1 MKNAIDPITPLHVR
15 SAYSLLR
22 GTCALDRLVEQGGRA
37 GYKRL
42 AIADMNNLYG
52 ATVFWKLTTGAGIS
66 PIIGAELMPAEA
78 DENGRSVVA
87 LAESETGYA
96 NLCRIITRI
105 HCHCENSPSAVFADV
120 AELSAGLHLIAY
132 DPAVATSLL
141 QGGADRHRLWLGL
154 DPLTQSRAQVA
165 GLVESAGHHG
175 LGLLATGKA
184 LLPVGEDFEV
194 ARLLAAIRTGKTF
207 QSVPADQ
214 LPHPKATLRGPAELA
229 RQLADFPQA
238 VANNLRLAEQCAA
251 FRLLPRAPV
260 FPLFPCPD
268 GLDAPAYLRR
278 LAADGARRRYGASP
292 SQPVLARLQR
302 ELALIERMGF
312 CEYFLVVWDIVRYAR
327 SRGAP
332 VAGRGSGAGSLV
344 ACVLGITNVCP
355 IAHGIP
361 FERFLNEGREDFP
374 DLDVDFCWRIRD
386 EVIDYAFSRW
396 GADRVAMVSM
406 HTTFQHRSA
415 LRETAK
421 ALGASD
427 EQVSGMEEG
436 NCTVQGD
443 ELVQIRRLSRQIL
456 HLPRNLS
463 VHPGGIV
470 IGRKPID
477 HYVPVQPAPKG
488 VTITQ
493 YDKDGLEDIR
503 LVKLDLLGNRN
514 LSTVRYACDL
524 IRQRGES
531 VDIETLPPDDAG
543 TIELLQAADTVGCN
557 QLESPAMRSL
567 LRMMRPSGVGD
578 VMKVLA
584 LIRPGAASIGM
595 KEAFIRRH
603 LRLEAAPLG
612 PPQVEA
618 ILRDTYGVMLYEDD
632 VMLVAAAVLGS
643 SLAEGDRFRKGVQKC
658 PDDRRRLELSREFLD
673 RCRRRGIDGD
683 YARDLWVQMAKFN
696 AYSFCRAHAASYA
709 MLAYAAAYLKRHYP
723 LEFWTAAL
731 NNNQSMY
738 HPRVYVEGAK
748 RAGIEFLPPDINR
761 SGEEFTIDGGAI
773 RIGLGCVKGLGPAG
787 VGGILEAR
795 ARRPFDGLG
804 DFLCRAGIARSPNR
818 DKWRFGASNAE
829 EARALVLCGA
839 FDWTGRTRP
848 ALMMELNLLTALRVG
863 REARRCSGPALL
875 AATPVIP
882 DPPGDYSPI
891 RKYLDQRRILGIST
905 GPHLMATLR
914 ATLNGSTDTVSRQLP
929 QRIGRRVRIAGLPEA
944 VRTTPTQNGRTMMFL
959 TLDDEFGLFEA
970 TVFPD
975 LCRRISGLQA
985 AMNGGLEPL
994 RPPNR
999 YRPYIITGKVQD
1011 QYGAITITVEDIREH
1026 GTRSR
1031 ELGTRRNSRLAI
1043 PITPGFRVPSSGLQ
1057 SLM

>member
-1 MKNAIDPITPLHVR
+1 M
-15 SAYSLLR
+15 
-22 GTCALDRLVEQGGRA
+22 
-37 GYKRL
+37 
-42 AIADMNNLYG
+42 
-52 ATVFWKLTTGAGIS
+52 
-66 PIIGAELMPAEA
+66 
-78 DENGRSVVA
+78 
-87 LAESETGYA
+87 
-96 NLCRIITRI
+96 
-105 HCHCENSPSAVFADV
+105 
-120 AELSAGLHLIAY
+120 
-132 DPAVATSLL
+132 
-141 QGGADRHRLWLGL
+141 
-154 DPLTQSRAQVA
+154 
-165 GLVESAGHHG
+165 
-175 LGLLATGKA
+175 
-184 LLPVGEDFEV
+184 
-194 ARLLAAIRTGKTF
+194 
-207 QSVPADQ
+207 
-214 LPHPKATLRGPAELA
+214 
-229 RQLADFPQA
+229 
-238 VANNLRLAEQCAA
+238 
-251 FRLLPRAPV
+251 
-260 FPLFPCPD
+260 
-268 GLDAPAYLRR
+268 
-278 LAADGARRRYGASP
+278 
-292 SQPVLARLQR
+292 
-302 ELALIERMGF
+302 
-312 CEYFLVVWDIVRYAR
+312 
-327 SRGAP
+327 
-332 VAGRGSGAGSLV
+332 
-344 ACVLGITNVCP
+344 
-355 IAHGIP
+355 
-361 FERFLNEGREDFP
+361 
-374 DLDVDFCWRIRD
+374 
-386 EVIDYAFSRW
+386 
-396 GADRVAMVSM
+396 
-406 HTTFQHRSA
+406 
-415 LRETAK
+415 
-421 ALGASD
+421 
-427 EQVSGMEEG
+427 
-436 NCTVQGD
+436 
-443 ELVQIRRLSRQIL
+443 
-456 HLPRNLS
+456 
-463 VHPGGIV
+463 
-470 IGRKPID
+470 
-477 HYVPVQPAPKG
+477 
-488 VTITQ
+488 
-493 YDKDGLEDIR
+493 
-503 LVKLDLLGNRN
+503 
-514 LSTVRYACDL
+514 
-524 IRQRGES
+524 
-531 VDIETLPPDDAG
+531 
-543 TIELLQAADTVGCN
+543 
-557 QLESPAMRSL
+557 
-567 LRMMRPSGVGD
+567 
-578 VMKVLA
+578 
-584 LIRPGAASIGM
+584 
-595 KEAFIRRH
+595 
-603 LRLEAAPLG
+603 
-612 PPQVEA
+612 
-618 ILRDTYGVMLYEDD
+618 
-632 VMLVAAAVLGS
+632 LGS

-914 ATLNGSTDTVSRQLP
+914 ATLNGSTDTVSRELP
-929 QRIGRRVRIAGLPEA
+929 QRTGRRVRIAGLPEA

-994 RPPNR
+994 RTPNR

>member
-1 MKNAIDPITPLHVR
+1 VKTSAEDITPLHVR

-22 GTCALDRLVEQGGRA
+22 GTCAPDRLVDHAGRL
-37 GYKRL
+37 GYARL
-42 AIADMNNLYG
+42 ALTEVNNLYG
-52 ATVFWKLTTGAGIS
+52 ATVFWKLATAAGIS
-66 PIIGAELMPAEA
+66 PIVGAELMPPA
-78 DENGRSVVA
+78 DGEDSRSVVA
-87 LAESETGYA
+87 LVENEIGYE

-105 HCHCENSPSAVFADV
+105 HCGGDPSAFFTGA
-120 AELSAGLHLIAY
+120 AELSAGLHLIAD
-132 DPAVATSLL
+132 DPAAAVSLL
-141 QGGADRHRLWLGL
+141 QGGTDRHRVWLGL
-154 DPLTQSRAQVA
+154 DPLTQPRARVGELA
-165 GLVESAGHHG
+165 ACARRHG
-175 LGLLATGKA
+175 LGLVGTGKA
-184 LLPVGEDFEV
+184 LLPTVEDFEV
-194 ARLLAAIRTGKTF
+194 ARLLAAIRLGETL
-207 QSVPADQ
+207 QSTPAHQ
-214 LPHPKATLRGPAELA
+214 LPHPKATLRSSAELA

-238 VANNLRLAEQCAA
+238 IANNLRLAKQCAA

-260 FPLFPCPD
+260 FPLFSCPD
-268 GLDAPAYLRR
+268 GLDAAAYLHR
-278 LAADGARRRYGASP
+278 LATEGVRRRYGATP
-292 SQPVLARLQR
+292 SQVVLSRLEK
-302 ELALIERMGF
+302 ELALIERRGF
-312 CEYFLVVWDIVRYAR
+312 CEYFLVVRDIVQYAR

-344 ACVLGITNVCP
+344 AYVLSITNVCP
-355 IAHGIP
+355 IAYGIP

-386 EVIDYAFSRW
+386 EAIDYAFRRW

-406 HTTFQHRSA
+406 HITFQQRSA

-421 ALGASD
+421 AMSMSD
-427 EQVSGMEEG
+427 EQVSRMEEG
-436 NCTVQGD
+436 KCAVQGD
-443 ELVQIRRLSRQIL
+443 ELAQIRRLSRQIL

-531 VDIETLPPDDAG
+531 IDIEALPPDDAG
-543 TIELLQAADTVGCN
+543 TIQLLQAADTVGCN

-603 LRLEAAPLG
+603 LRLEPAPRG
-612 PPQVEA
+612 PAEADA

-632 VMLVAAAVLGS
+632 VMLVAAAMLGS
-643 SLAEGDRFRKGVQKC
+643 SPVEGDRFRKAVQKC
-658 PDDRRRLELSREFLD
+658 PDDRRRLELSREFLS
-673 RCRRRGIDGD
+673 RCRDRGIRGD
-683 YARDLWVQMAKFN
+683 YAGDLWVQMAKFN

-709 MLAYAAAYLKRHYP
+709 VLAYAAAYLKRHYP

-738 HPRVYVEGAK
+738 HPRVYVEQAK
-748 RAGIEFLPPDINR
+748 RAGIEFLPPEVNR
-761 SGEEFTIDGGAI
+761 SGEEFAIDGGAI
-773 RIGLGCVKGLGPAG
+773 RVGLRCVKGLGPAG

-795 ARRPFDGLG
+795 GKRPFEGLS
-804 DFLCRAGIARSPNR
+804 DFLCRAGTA
-818 DKWRFGASNAE
+818 AE

-848 ALMMELNLLTALRVG
+848 ALMMELNLLTALRAG
-863 REARRCSGPALL
+863 REARRGGWRDSSPALL
-875 AATPVIP
+875 AARPVIP
-882 DPPGDYSPI
+882 DPPGDYSPT

-914 ATLNGSTDTVSRQLP
+914 PALNGSTDADSRQLP

-944 VRTTPTQNGRTMMFL
+944 VRTTPTQSGQTMMFL

-975 LCRRISGLQA
+975 LCRRIRGLQA
-985 AMNGGLEPL
+985 ATNGGLEPL

-999 YRPYIITGKVQD
+999 YRPYIITGKVRD
-1011 QYGAITITVEDIREH
+1011 QYGAITITAEDIRDCQPN
-1026 GTRSR
+1026 
-1031 ELGTRRNSRLAI
+1031 RRKQA
-1043 PITPGFRVPSSGLQ
+1043 
-1057 SLM
+1057 